1 MLMIPLSLS
10 SSPSFI
16 VGINDTLVNDEQLLV
31 RADAG
36 GEKGVIMNSAASL
49 LQGLY
54 PANSSYKT
62 TLANGST
69 VTGLLGG
76 YQYIPIESV
85 QPGNDISLEG
95 WTNCA
100 PFTANTNEFYNST
113 EFKQKAEDYAGF
125 LQSLPPFLDGRPAN
139 LENMWNVRE
148 SYYVAFSSFVL
159 MKTALIFDFMN
170 VQYIHNPDFA
180 KALPPTHLAQAR
192 HLANFMNIAFLAL
205 HCLRVL
211 ETVPSNSYIRGFLT
225 SLSSPSLI

>member
-1 MLMIPLSLS
+1 VVHDVIRARHKSCSELHGNVGQQSVGCCPPGFYQSPDTYTACRTLLTPLGNQQEFQLEQQLRNVYLNT

-69 VTGLLGG
+69 VTGPLRG

-85 QPGNDISLEG
+85 EPGNDISLEG

-125 LQSLPPFLDGRPAN
+125 LQSLPPFLDGRPVN
-139 LENMWNVRE
+139 LENM
-148 SYYVAFSSFVL
+148 
-159 MKTALIFDFMN
+159 
-170 VQYIHNPDFA
+170 
-180 KALPPTHLAQAR
+180 
-192 HLANFMNIAFLAL
+192 
-205 HCLRVL
+205 
-211 ETVPSNSYIRGFLT
+211 
-225 SLSSPSLI
+225 